1 VVLLTGGVSEGD
13 FDFVPRCLEEQGAG
27 ILFHGVSVKP
37 GKPTLFARHPR
48 GAWVFGLPGNPVS
61 TFVIFEVFVKP
72 FLYGLMG
79 LPWEA
84 ATHSG
89 VLGGPVRR
97 RQADRT
103 EYLPVTLR
111 AGVVVPVAF
120 HGSADLNAL
129 ADADG
134 LMVMERGVTEIPQ
147 GTRVDVRQI

>member
-1 VVLLTGGVSEGD
+1 M
-13 FDFVPRCLEEQGAG
+13 
-27 ILFHGVSVKP
+27 KP
-37 GKPTLFARHPR
+37 GKPTLFARRPE

-79 LPWEA
+79 LEWEA
-84 ATHSG
+84 PMHSG
-89 VLGGPVRR
+89 VLGDAMRR

-111 AGVVVPVAF
+111 GGVVTPVAF

-134 LMVMERGVTEIPQ
+134 LVVMERGVSELPR
-147 GTRVDVRQI
+147 GARVDVRQI